1 MTHKNNNITIS
12 EQLRDLVF
20 RLREDP
26 ITYEK
31 AISEL
36 VSFPTNDPIATGFQ
50 AGLEYSA
57 NSLEELMDEFSESVA
72 AGKNPTFGLN

>member
-1 MTHKNNNITIS
+1 MTHKNNSITIS

-20 RLREDP
+20 KLREDP
-26 ITYEK
+26 VMYEE

-36 VSFPTNDPIATGFQ
+36 VSFPTNDPVETGFQ

-57 NSLEELMDEFSESVA
+57 NSLEELIDKSTEMS
-72 AGKNPTFGLN
+72 